1 MVVNGRQC
9 TGAQLLKALGRVA
22 EYSRSGAS
30 LAMALPHVPPRC
42 RKQIYGQ
49 LLPGDHPLRDR
60 PRFDPSAM
68 PKPAH
73 HDRER
78 DAAAAPFCP
87 LTCRERSLFGN
98 RHEHGP
104 AAAAVACVG
113 LSPPARPSR

>member
-60 PRFDPSAM
+60 PPTVRP
-68 PKPAH
+68 
-73 HDRER
+73 EC
-78 DAAAAPFCP
+78 DAKAG
-87 LTCRERSLFGN
+87 S
-98 RHEHGP
+98 
-104 AAAAVACVG
+104 
-113 LSPPARPSR
+113 S